1 MSKSEADLLDQ
12 IIIELSVYGRRVRS
26 VVGAAGGGLS
36 FVEYSLLGFIADEG
50 PCRAAD
56 LVRVYGLDKSTISRQ
71 VSGLVDRHLV
81 DRSDD
86 GLRLLRLTPAGHSLL
101 EQARV
106 VLREQVDARLAS
118 WTPEERRVFADLL
131 HRYNAAERLRGVLRF
146 PPASQSAADPAEA
159 MCLPAGPA
167 QNGSTSAVGYAA
179 RSRSKKER

>member
-101 EQARV
+101 DQARA

-131 HRYNAAERLRGVLRF
+131 RRYNAAQRLRSAPSAREIPRVAAWSC
-146 PPASQSAADPAEA
+146 ASLGPCDSVIGAP
-159 MCLPAGPA
+159 LP
-167 QNGSTSAVGYAA
+167 
-179 RSRSKKER
+179 